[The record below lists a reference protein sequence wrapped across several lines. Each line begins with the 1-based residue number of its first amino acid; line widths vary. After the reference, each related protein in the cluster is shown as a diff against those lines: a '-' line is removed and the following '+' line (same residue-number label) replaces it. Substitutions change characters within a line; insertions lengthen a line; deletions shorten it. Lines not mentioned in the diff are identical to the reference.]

1 MHLWSIMICG
11 HSCRY
16 WWFVRDG
23 FGVQV
28 RLRPRFH
35 RRLAEPTEQL
45 DETLRRIWRS
55 QSSICGRRLRRPGI
69 DEDQV
74 SVCRIWCPSD
84 VNSIVF
90 SHSSSVLSFNAVHFD
105 SIPCN
110 CWEGPILRTPWTFDE
125 HLVLFLAWNLYTDAL
140 PGQHSAKRCR
150 KRLKELMAMVKKIWK
165 PRRFFWVYVCMCV
178 FVQYQAVRSLAC
190 DIVDLC
196 SEQIVTNRFW
206 NWTICRIIAG
216 LTCLVPSQDVSR
228 QAPEEEAVAPTY
240 HVCRGTPGIGPQQC
254 LELISDGC

>member
-1 MHLWSIMICG
+1 MHLWSFMICG

-45 DETLRRIWRS
+45 DHTLRRIWRS
-55 QSSICGRRLRRPGI
+55 QSSICARRLRRPGI

-74 SVCRIWCPSD
+74 SVCRIWCHSD

-90 SHSSSVLSFNAVHFD
+90 SHSSSVLSFNAVHLD
-105 SIPCN
+105 SIPCD

-125 HLVLFLAWNLYTDAL
+125 HLFFFCMKSQDRCTTRSAFCEALSEEIEGTDGD
-140 PGQHSAKRCR
+140 GQEDLETEA
-150 KRLKELMAMVKKIWK
+150 II
-165 PRRFFWVYVCMCV
+165 WVYVCMCV

-216 LTCLVPSQDVSR
+216 LSCLVPSQDVSR
-228 QAPEEEAVAPTY
+228 QAPEEEAAAPTY

>member
-1 MHLWSIMICG
+1 MHLWSFMICG

-45 DETLRRIWRS
+45 HDTLRRIWRS

-69 DEDQV
+69 VEDQV
-74 SVCRIWCPSD
+74 CVCRIWCHSD

-125 HLVLFLAWNLYTDAL
+125 HLFFLHEKSRPMHYQVSILRSAVGRDWRNWWRRSRRFGNRGVLF
-140 PGQHSAKRCR
+140 GC
-150 KRLKELMAMVKKIWK
+150 VC
-165 PRRFFWVYVCMCV
+165 VYVCVC
-178 FVQYQAVRSLAC
+178 AVSSC
-190 DIVDLC
+190 
-196 SEQIVTNRFW
+196 
-206 NWTICRIIAG
+206 
-216 LTCLVPSQDVSR
+216 
-228 QAPEEEAVAPTY
+228 
-240 HVCRGTPGIGPQQC
+240 
-254 LELISDGC
+254 